1 MENEFKIAIIGAGI
15 SGLIAAQVLENNG
28 FSPVLYEQTDRVG
41 GRVKTDIMDGYQ
53 LDHGFQV
60 LLDAY
65 PMAQKYLDYEALN
78 LQKFYSGASIYKNG
92 KKLVIGDPLRNPSLL
107 LSTLTSGIGTISD
120 KYRILKLNTEL
131 KKKSIEAIFDGTE
144 RTTTLEYL
152 KKRGFSDEII
162 QDFFKPF
169 FTGIFLEEELHT
181 PSKMFE
187 FIYKM
192 FGTGQATLPASGI
205 GAIPNQL
212 LSKLRRTKI
221 HYNTAIESCEDGKLI
236 FKNKNPE
243 WFDYILIA
251 TEGASLI
258 PNMRN
263 QDIAWKS
270 CETLYFTTPK
280 TIDNRPLIGLIP
292 NSTTFINNIFFHKT
306 LKTKH
311 SGPEELLSATI
322 VKSHKL
328 SESELITQVK
338 NELKTECGITDLK
351 YLKTFTIK
359 KALPKLTNVAGNISP
374 SETRLTETIFL
385 AGDYLLNGS
394 LNAAMLSGE
403 KAALGLVEIINDKRN
418 F

>member
-28 FSPVLYEQTDRVG
+28 FSPILYEQTDRVG

-92 KKLVIGDPLRNPSLL
+92 KKLVIGDPLRNLSLL
-107 LSTLTSGIGTISD
+107 FPTLTSGIGTISD
-120 KYRILKLNTEL
+120 KYQILKLNTEL

-144 RTTTLEYL
+144 STTLEYL
-152 KKRGFSDEII
+152 KERGFSDEII
-162 QDFFKPF
+162 HNFFKPF
-169 FTGIFLEEELHT
+169 FTGIFLEEHLT
-181 PSKMFE
+181 TSSKMFE

-192 FGTGQATLPASGI
+192 FGTGYATLPASGI
-205 GAIPNQL
+205 GAIPDQL
-212 LSKLRRTKI
+212 LSNLKRTKI
-221 HYNTAIESCEDGKLI
+221 HYNTEIESCEDGKLI
-236 FKNKNPE
+236 FKDIKPE
-243 WFDYILIA
+243 WFDYIIIA

-280 TIDNRPLIGLIP
+280 TSDNRPLIGLIP
-292 NSTTFINNIFFHKT
+292 NSDTLINNIFFHKT
-306 LKTKH
+306 LTTVQ
-311 SGPEELLSATI
+311 SGPEELLSVTI
-322 VKSHKL
+322 VKSHNF
-328 SESELITQVK
+328 SESELIAHVK

-359 KALPKLTNVAGNISP
+359 KALPKLNNVAGNISP

-403 KAALGLVEIINDKRN
+403 NAALGLIEILNDKRN